1 MLIFE
6 NGIDRTVHTR
16 YLLKLEKKDYNVMID
31 DRNCFDQIIRNNII
45 IYESIKKVFINQGND
60 YLIGCLLG
68 YPYFKENYKLLV
80 IDLSKHAIDAD
91 TKTIQQIHFSD
102 NPDLKANR
110 FFT

>member
-16 YLLKLEKKDYNVMID
+16 YLLKLEKKRLQRYDWWS
-31 DRNCFDQIIRNNII
+31 NCFDQIIRNNIRT
-45 IYESIKKVFINQGND
+45 YESIKKIFINQGND

-68 YPYFKENYKLLV
+68 YPYFKENYKVLV

-102 NPDLKANR
+102 NLDLKANR